1 MLGWIKKFYAPAPH
15 IDRIDEDKIA
25 KAYSRYRWSTMES
38 TFLGYAMFYLVRNN
52 LATVA
57 KDLGSALA
65 YDHNMIGNI
74 LALSAIAYGLG
85 KFLMGS
91 LSDRANPRK
100 FMATGLLLTGL
111 VNFAFGGIEIYWV
124 HLVLWSLN
132 GFIQGMG
139 WPPCGRSLGHW
150 YSLRERGSMFAIWNV
165 AHNIGGGIA
174 GVMAAY
180 AASHFGWQAA
190 FYFPGAI
197 ALIGSVY
204 LYLRLRDTPQSLGL
218 PPIEEYKDDYS
229 EEEKKLG
236 LINERE
242 LSTRE
247 LFVDNILKNKF
258 LWIVAFAN
266 FFVYIVRYSMLD
278 WGPMYLREVK
288 NATLAGGGIAIL
300 LIEFAG
306 IPSTIIMGWLSDRLG
321 GRRGM
326 VSLLCML
333 PVFFA
338 FVGIYVNPPGHLGFD
353 MAMLIIIGFFIY
365 PPVMLLG
372 VSGIDLTSKKAV
384 GTAAGFIGLF
394 GYIGRSVQAKGFGWM
409 VDHYGGLY
417 GLETGWNIVIFSIL
431 AATVMGI
438 ILLAFTWNIKPRA

>member
-15 IDRIDEDKIA
+15 IDRIDKDKIA

>member
-1 MLGWIKKFYAPAPH
+1 MLSWIKKIYAPAPH
-15 IDRIDEDKIA
+15 IEPLAEDRIA
-25 KAYSRYRWSTMES
+25 KTYTRYRWSTMES

-52 LATVA
+52 LSTVA
-57 KDLGSALA
+57 KDVGTALS

-74 LALSAIAYGLG
+74 LALSAISYGLG

-91 LSDRANPRK
+91 LSDRADSRK

-111 VNFAFGGIEIYWV
+111 VNFAFGGMGVYWI
-124 HLVLWSLN
+124 HLLLWSLN

-150 YSLRERGSMFAIWNV
+150 FSLKERGSVFAIWNV
-165 AHNIGGGIA
+165 AHNIGGGLA
-174 GVMAAY
+174 GIMAAY

-197 ALIGSVY
+197 AVLGSAY
-204 LYLRLRDTPQSLGL
+204 LFWRLRDTPQSQGL
-218 PPIEEYKDDYS
+218 PPVEEFKNDFS
-229 EEEKKLG
+229 EAEKKLG
-236 LINERE
+236 LIHERE

-247 LFVDNILKNKF
+247 LFVENILKNKY
-258 LWIVAFAN
+258 LWLMASAN

-288 NATLAGGGIAIL
+288 DATLAGGGIAIL

-306 IPSTIIMGWLSDRLG
+306 IPSTILIGWLSDRAG

-326 VSLLCML
+326 VSFLCMI
-333 PVFFA
+333 PIFFA
-338 FVGIYVNPPGHLGFD
+338 FLGIYLNPPGNLSFD
-353 MAMLIIIGFFIY
+353 MAMLGIIGFFIY

-372 VSGIDLTSKKAV
+372 VTGIDLTSKKAV

-394 GYIGRSVQAKGFGWM
+394 GYLGRSVQAKGFGWI
-409 VDHYGGLY
+409 VDHYGNLY
-417 GLETGWNIVIFSIL
+417 GVETGWNIVIFSIL
-431 AATVMGI
+431 GSALIGM
-438 ILLAFTWNIKPRA
+438 ILLAFTWKVKPRA